1 MSDLD
6 TTEAGRFSELH
17 LELQDWLAGYVDG
30 ELNEHH
36 TAIVEAHLVGCEAC
50 CADVSRQQAVSRRFH
65 DIPTTRMPVDL
76 HKRLDS
82 ALADA
87 PDYSEQAPG
96 KTSRFN
102 LRHWLAGL
110 YRPAVVGAGG
120 WAVALVLAG
129 MLLLPDVGV
138 MNRGHIPMVSDALSD
153 YQKVALMDLPAL
165 ANSPDMA
172 APAKLAG
179 GRLLAT
185 WRTTV
190 GGEPAEAFAMRR
202 GSSLVIQYRIS
213 EHVLFRNPDVRQ
225 AMATMGGYRARENQ
239 LEVLAMPMKDAGLLV
254 VGPANAMPA
263 ASELELE
270 IEST

>member
-1 MSDLD
+1 MNDLD
-6 TTEAGRFSELH
+6 KTEAWRFSELH

-30 ELNEHH
+30 ELDGHH

-50 CADVSRQQAVSRRFH
+50 RADVARQQATSRRFH
-65 DIPTTRMPVDL
+65 DMPTTRMPVEL
-76 HKRLDS
+76 HKRLDN
-82 ALADA
+82 ALSVA
-87 PDYSEQAPG
+87 PDYSEQAPST
-96 KTSRFN
+96 TSRFN
-102 LRHWLAGL
+102 LRQWLTGL

-129 MLLLPDVGV
+129 VLWLPDVGV
-138 MNRGHIPMVSDALSD
+138 MSHDHIPMVSDALAD
-153 YQKVALMDLPAL
+153 YQKMALTDLPAL
-165 ANSPDMA
+165 ENTADSS

-202 GSSLVIQYRIS
+202 GNSLVIQYRIS

-225 AMATMGGYRARENQ
+225 AMATMGGYRTRENQ
-239 LEVLAMPMKDAGLLV
+239 LEVLAIPIKEAGLLV

-263 ASELELE
+263 TSDLEF
-270 IEST
+270 EST